1 MGLDELSRNGIT
13 QKIVYFLL
21 DHTMMPYNVPLWRVC
36 KSCILLFV
44 VVQLIAFRVTFAI
57 TQTIGA
63 FPSRFLVC

>member
-21 DHTMMPYNVPLWRVC
+21 DHTMMPYNVPLWHMC

-44 VVQLIAFRVTFAI
+44 AVQLIMFRVTFVI
-57 TQTIGA
+57 TQMISV
-63 FPSRFLVC
+63 FPSRFLAC